1 MFKSKDVKES
11 PFMESVLLS
20 NCNETSNGIF
30 PKITST
36 PLNSQLQ
43 SLKRSKVPSP
53 ALTRQA
59 TPRKYSLSEINSPS
73 SSANSCRYTNNT
85 PGPLLASL
93 NFHDNVSLYEET
105 KSSGLARRIVSY
117 KEEAEQEKYLTHQE
131 KYGSPGL
138 FPVVHLFKKTAPE
151 QSLKRVKVK
160 LANTEYLRSYS
171 PQHKSKVL
179 EEITKPRLYR
189 QLSLPPR
196 SQLSDAGTKSVL
208 DALKEISRKRIHS
221 NEEYDYSEES
231 GKRQKTDLH
240 NGTSSVTNKRGRA
253 DSPLLDQSDSPSSK
267 QTKKKFC
274 VSDEFAASR
283 SSSDFSYLAKS
294 EPLGAKRK
302 TICTSTES
310 LVETKQVKRVNV
322 ETQTA
327 VASIEQKPEESEEV
341 PQEVTIKPKRK
352 DYPLKVFDDAPLQ
365 RIRKSRL
372 AALMGTIMGKDIV
385 IPLESEPKA
394 KQIEDSIESNA
405 GENSGKENAGVQEN
419 VSETKNEAD
428 VPVKSI
434 QAKADKH
441 VHFTLPITPSPCQ
454 LSSTQTSVSVE
465 TPIISDSINESAVVA
480 QLNSS
485 AVSSQSVSLE
495 PSNSLL
501 PAFSY
506 GSPSNE
512 KEKSDASVNPIPILG
527 FPKPD
532 KISPLKPGGFTSD
545 LKNPIGSD
553 TSKSTAPIINFPNVT
568 VATSRSI
575 AATSSSGFTL
585 NKTLESGGAYA
596 FGGNSDSKSEQK
608 SESPF
613 ELGKA
618 ANTFTAPKTSEAV
631 SEANFGGFSFG
642 AVAPTTTSAPS
653 VEFTPSSV
661 PIVFGN
667 FGATTVATTAAAETV
682 KVQPSFGFGVSSPV
696 GSNSKDVSVVKP
708 QPTFSFPTTTTSDTQ
723 SAFKPT
729 FSFGATTSTLTAS
742 SQSSST
748 PAFSFAVP
756 TTPSTASQFAPK
768 ISAVFGGAVSSPTAF
783 VSVAPTTTT
792 APTFEFGASQQTS
805 KPTMFGN
812 AAAPT
817 TTLSLFSTS
826 VTTSP
831 STFGTVTASAPAF
844 GSSSFTPST
853 AFKFSAPTSSS
864 LSFGNGQSASFGP
877 AVTTATSSFGSSQ
890 FGHTATTT
898 AASFGSGQSAFGTHP
913 STTTS
918 PSFGSTESKTL
929 QFKSNV
935 FGSSTTAPP
944 FGSSSFGAPASQA
957 SSLFGNATTTSA
969 PSFASNTFGSSTVTS
984 SAALSM
990 FGSNTAVPTFSFGS
1004 ANKQSSNPFG
1014 AATTTSASSTF
1025 GSTSSFSSVG
1035 VFNSNGGFGT
1045 ASSGFGRASPSG
1057 GFGVTSAPSFGQ
1069 SESKPTFAFGGSEQ
1083 KTSSSFG
1090 SAAGSST
1097 FGNPSSQAG
1106 GFGTTGAFG
1115 TPTTNGFGSQPPNGG
1130 LNFGPTNAPSTAPFT
1145 FGSGASNKAE
1155 VPKPT
1160 FNFTGNS
1167 QRPSFGAPS
1176 NPPSFGA
1183 SSSFSSGVPSPAG
1196 GVFTIGSGSTS
1207 GTKPRQPLR
1216 ARRRNV

>member
-1 MFKSKDVKES
+1 MFKSKDVNQS
-11 PFMESVLLS
+11 PFMDSVLLS

-36 PLNSQLQ
+36 PLNPQLQ

-53 ALTRQA
+53 ALTRQT

-73 SSANSCRYTNNT
+73 SSANSCRYISNS

-131 KYGSPGL
+131 KYSSPGL

-310 LVETKQVKRVNV
+310 LIETKQVKRVNV

-327 VASIEQKPEESEEV
+327 VAPVEQKPEESEAV
-341 PQEVTIKPKRK
+341 PQQTTRNPKRK

-385 IPLESEPKA
+385 IPLDSEPKA
-394 KQIEDSIESNA
+394 KQIEDSIKNNMVDNA
-405 GENSGKENAGVQEN
+405 GTENAEVQEN
-419 VSETKNEAD
+419 VSKTKDEAD

-434 QAKADKH
+434 QGKADKH
-441 VHFTLPITPSPCQ
+441 VHFTLPITSSPCQ
-454 LSSTQTSVSVE
+454 MSSTQTSVSVE
-465 TPIISDSINESAVVA
+465 TPIISDSIIESPVVP
-480 QLNSS
+480 QLNLSPAS
-485 AVSSQSVSLE
+485 GQSITLE
-495 PSNSLL
+495 PSNL
-501 PAFSY
+501 PLSAFNY
-506 GSPSNE
+506 GSPNSE
-512 KEKSDASVNPIPILG
+512 KEKSDVNFIPILG
-527 FPKPD
+527 FPQPD
-532 KISPLKPGGFTSD
+532 KISPLKPGGFKFD
-545 LKNPIGSD
+545 LKDPAGSD
-553 TSKSTAPIINFPNVT
+553 TSKSIAPTINFPNIMT
-568 VATSRSI
+568 TTSGSTAT
-575 AATSSSGFTL
+575 TSSSGFIL
-585 NKTLESGGAYA
+585 GKTLESGGTCA
-596 FGGNSDSKSEQK
+596 FSGNSDSKSEQK
-608 SESPF
+608 LESSF
-613 ELGKA
+613 ELGKV
-618 ANTFTAPKTSEAV
+618 ANTFAVPKTSEAI
-631 SEANFGGFSFG
+631 SEANFGGFSF
-642 AVAPTTTSAPS
+642 AAPSTTSAAS
-653 VEFTPSSV
+653 TEFTPSSAS
-661 PIVFGN
+661 IAFGS
-667 FGATTVATTAAAETV
+667 FGATPVATTAAEMV
-682 KVQPSFGFGVSSPV
+682 KVQPSFGFGVSAPAT
-696 GSNSKDVSVVKP
+696 SNPKDVSVVKP
-708 QPTFSFPTTTTSDTQ
+708 QPTFSFPTVTTADTQ
-723 SAFKPT
+723 SSFKPT
-729 FSFGATTSTLTAS
+729 FSFGTTTSTLTVS

-748 PAFSFAVP
+748 QAFSFTAP
-756 TTPSTASQFAPK
+756 TTSTASQFVSK
-768 ISAVFGGAVSSPTAF
+768 MSAVFGGTISSSTAF
-783 VSVAPTTTT
+783 VNAAPTTTA

-805 KPTMFGN
+805 KSGMFGS
-812 AAAPT
+812 AAIPT
-817 TTLSLFSTS
+817 TTSSLFSPP

-831 STFGTVTASAPAF
+831 STFGTVTASAISAPAF
-844 GSSSFTPST
+844 GSSSFASST
-853 AFKFSAPTSSS
+853 GFKFSAPTSSS
-864 LSFGNGQSASFGP
+864 LSFGNGQPTGFGP
-877 AVTTATSSFGSSQ
+877 AVTTASSSFGSTQ

-918 PSFGSTESKTL
+918 ASFGSTDSKAL
-929 QFKSNV
+929 QFKTNV
-935 FGSSTTAPP
+935 FGPSTTASP
-944 FGSSSFGAPASQA
+944 FGNSSFGASATQA
-957 SSLFGNATTTSA
+957 SSLFGSATTTSA

-984 SAALSM
+984 SAASSM
-990 FGSNTAVPTFSFGS
+990 FGSNTAAPIFSFGS
-1004 ANKQSSNPFG
+1004 TNKQPPNPFG
-1014 AATTTSASSTF
+1014 TATTTSASSTF
-1025 GSTSSFSSVG
+1025 GGTSSFSSVG

-1045 ASSGFGRASPSG
+1045 ISSGFGRASPNG

-1069 SESKPTFAFGGSEQ
+1069 SESKPTFAFGGSEP
-1083 KTSSSFG
+1083 KVGSSFG
-1090 SAAGSST
+1090 SPAGSST
-1097 FGNPSSQAG
+1097 FGNPGSQAG

-1130 LNFGPTNAPSTAPFT
+1130 LNFGSTNTPSAAPFT
-1145 FGSGASNKAE
+1145 FGSGTSNKGEAS
-1155 VPKPT
+1155 KPT

-1176 NPPSFGA
+1176 NPPPFGA